1 MLHQRQA
8 VHLHQQVCHPAL
20 QQTKW
25 HHLMK
30 LMRTETSVFLSALPL
45 TIPTSLAY
53 WTSDGYY
60 QPLPPPS
67 EFLTYRFARQVSSSR
82 TDSLADRA
90 YGPSPGQV
98 H

>member
-45 TIPTSLAY
+45 TIPTSLA
-53 WTSDGYY
+53 
-60 QPLPPPS
+60 
-67 EFLTYRFARQVSSSR
+67 FATNGHPGGEVEHLGGHPHGALCLQLLVLG
-82 TDSLADRA
+82 SL
-90 YGPSPGQV
+90 
-98 H
+98 